1 MAMKKPWKTLLP
13 FLLIHCTGSE
23 FLVDLFGKKKLDDR
37 IRELEA
43 SLLEAQKKNEELL
56 TTLEKRDE
64 KIKKLTSAYQEANV
78 ALKAAE
84 QRTASAQAKPEAE
97 KCEEPKPQSTKLSPR
112 EFERLAKRLLILRS
126 PEDDLL
132 TAYIGNHAALPSGLP
147 PEAEKLIGALG
158 SERGWAVLHCPQ
170 LFTLIL
176 KPPLL
181 LTESS
186 LSVSGVFQLDPLRE
200 MMETPVLVVSAH
212 AGDTFLGVSL
222 NKGGFEAEE
231 LVESQVKEKHSKGGW
246 SQKRFER
253 LREEDIKK
261 HVEDV
266 IETLG
271 KMKRK
276 YGSVVKLAVLGGD
289 SALLKQIAP
298 AVGLPVVERRLERHD
313 EKRLDRLRD
322 EVYGFTCYRV

>member
-1 MAMKKPWKTLLP
+1 LP
-13 FLLIHCTGSE
+13 FLSIHCKGSE

-37 IRELEA
+37 IMELET
-43 SLLEAQKKNEELL
+43 SLSEAQKKNEELL
-56 TTLEKRDE
+56 ATIEKRDE

-84 QRTASAQAKPEAE
+84 QRTASAAARIETDEAVGQ
-97 KCEEPKPQSTKLSPR
+97 KPQGTKLTPR

-132 TAYIGNHAALPSGLP
+132 TAYIGNHASPPPGLP
-147 PEAEKLIGALG
+147 TEAEKLISTLG
-158 SERGWAVLHCPQ
+158 LERGWAVLHCPQ

-176 KPPLL
+176 KPPLP

-186 LSVSGVFQLDPLRE
+186 LSVSGVFQLDLLKE
-200 MMETPVLVVSAH
+200 MMDTPVLVISAH

-222 NKGGFEAEE
+222 NKEGFEARE

-253 LREEDIKK
+253 LREEDIKN

-266 IETLG
+266 VERLEEL
-271 KMKRK
+271 KRK
-276 YGSVVKLAVLGGD
+276 YGSVVKLAVIGGD
-289 SALLKQIAP
+289 QLLLKQIAP
-298 AVGLPVVERRLERHD
+298 TVGLPTVERRLERHD
-313 EKRLDRLRD
+313 EKRLDKLRD
-322 EVYGFTCYRV
+322 DVYGFTCYHV